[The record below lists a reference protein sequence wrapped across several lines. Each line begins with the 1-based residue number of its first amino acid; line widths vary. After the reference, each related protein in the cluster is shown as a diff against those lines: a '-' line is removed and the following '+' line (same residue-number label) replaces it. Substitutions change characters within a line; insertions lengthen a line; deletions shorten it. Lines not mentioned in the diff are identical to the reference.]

1 MRRRGG
7 VNQRIALPLL
17 QKLLGVG
24 QHRGFALV
32 VGRGKVDE
40 GFAQNAAHAGRLGF
54 FRDRIFE
61 VVHVGEGGDAAA
73 NLFRRRQPRAPADK
87 FFVHVLCF
95 RRENVFV
102 EPVVESDVIV
112 QAAKQ
117 RHGHVGVAVDESGQD
132 QLCLSRRWSA
142 RRNILASISAR
153 GPTATI
159 VSPFTAMAPSSRMA
173 CEFHPWS
180 RRCRR

>member
-17 QKLLGVG
+17 QELLGIG
-24 QHRGFALV
+24 EHLGFALV
-32 VGRGKVDE
+32 VGRGKIDE
-40 GFAQNAAHAGRLGF
+40 GFAQHAAHAGGFGF
-54 FRDRIFE
+54 FGHRIFE
-61 VVHVGEGGDAAA
+61 VIHVGEGSDAAA

-112 QAAKQ
+112 QTAKQ
-117 RHGHVGVAVDESGQD
+117 SHGHVGVAVDESGQD
-132 QLCLSRRWSA
+132 ELAFGVDGLRSGVLWLRFRALGRR
-142 RRNILASISAR
+142 R
-153 GPTATI
+153 
-159 VSPFTAMAPSSRMA
+159 
-173 CEFHPWS
+173 
-180 RRCRR
+180 